1 MFEAI
6 IFVTTVGSLWVGCA
20 VGMALTFYND

>member
-6 IFVTTVGSLWVGCA
+6 IFVTTVGSLWASCI
-20 VGMALTFYND
+20 VGMVLTFYND